1 MLYNRICNTCGE
13 KYYVCANCVKVNSW
27 KNFCCSRE
35 CYRQMIVKQKETSP
49 IIVQGSENMQT
60 ILRAG
65 LKTGLTISITGYDL
79 ELGRFDCS
87 DGTTRS
93 FDDFEYFILPVNELK
108 DISTRLAEKI
118 ETSKKNRKNVITET
132 ESVTK

>member
-1 MLYNRICNTCGE
+1 MPSIIVQIVGIFIAKCI
-13 KYYVCANCVKVNSW
+13 KINSW

-35 CYRQMIVKQKETSP
+35 CYRQMIAKQRETSP

-132 ESVTK
+132 ESVTE

>member
-1 MLYNRICNTCGE
+1 MIA
-13 KYYVCANCVKVNSW
+13 K
-27 KNFCCSRE
+27 RE
-35 CYRQMIVKQKETSP
+35 ENSP
-49 IIVQGSENMQT
+49 IELEGGNGMAV
-60 ILRAG
+60 LRAG
-65 LKTGLTISITGYDL
+65 LTSGLTISITGYDL

-118 ETSKKNRKNVITET
+118 ETSKKNRKNVIAET
-132 ESVTK
+132 ESVTE

>member
-1 MLYNRICNTCGE
+1 
-13 KYYVCANCVKVNSW
+13 
-27 KNFCCSRE
+27 
-35 CYRQMIVKQKETSP
+35 MIVKQKETSP

-87 DGTTRS
+87 DGITRG

-118 ETSKKNRKNVITET
+118 ETSKKNRKNVIAET
-132 ESVTK
+132 EPVTE